1 MNAIKQIN
9 LASLNDK
16 ELETVSNYVLYG
28 KDSTT
33 GESAVDR
40 KEIEIKTKFNSYH
53 KDRCVSL
60 DEMMESPTF
69 DENTLQKNPTIYK
82 KIKLSIDKE
91 KAKNV
96 PGMQQLWTEIDKM
109 AATLAKLEETP
120 NPPPNIKKQIY
131 YMKHHLIELRTQQY
145 YLMDSYFPTFMARKN
160 KDEYF
165 TEETEYHMNY
175 PILPRG
181 VMRVQEEEEFM
192 SPRLIRFG
200 SKQPKI
206 YTDEEVQ
213 KMEKEGKH
221 FFDFRKP
228 AHIYQLIQHYAEIED
243 FVKDMPDSPLNNL
256 LWTLDFYIEK
266 ANLSPQQLLIVR
278 DKKLRFQNKQIVQ
291 HLHDEL
297 GIYHQENYVSTIW
310 NKVTRL
316 IAEAVELNYDE
327 YLCRDYNK
335 AWKTCS
341 RCGRELLRDPRNYV
355 RKAKATDG
363 LTGRCKLCDKEIR
376 QMSKPHKVQ
385 VQVQVKI

>member
-60 DEMMESPTF
+60 DEMIESPTF

-82 KIKLSIDKE
+82 KIKPSIDKE

-145 YLMDSYFPTFMARKN
+145 YLMDSYFPTFIGKKN

-165 TEETEYHMNY
+165 TEEIEYHMNY

-181 VMRVQEEEEFM
+181 VMRVQDEEEFKF
-192 SPRLIRFG
+192 PRLIRFG
-200 SKQPKI
+200 SEQPKL

-213 KMEKEGKH
+213 EMERQRKP

-228 AHIYQLIQHYAEIED
+228 THIYQLIQHYAEIQD

-341 RCGRELLRDPRNYV
+341 RCGRKLLRDPRNYV

-385 VQVQVKI
+385 VQVQVQI